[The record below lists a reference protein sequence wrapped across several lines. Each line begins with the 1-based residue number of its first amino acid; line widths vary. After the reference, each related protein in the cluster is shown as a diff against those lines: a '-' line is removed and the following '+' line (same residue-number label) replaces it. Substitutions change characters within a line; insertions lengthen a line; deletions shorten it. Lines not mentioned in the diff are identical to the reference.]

1 MLSFREVREV
11 RVVVAAVAVEV
22 NCLVVLPRL
31 GVVVAVGV
39 GGIAV
44 IPAAAV
50 IPATAAA
57 RLVQQHILEGP

>member
-1 MLSFREVREV
+1 
-11 RVVVAAVAVEV
+11 VVAAVAVEV